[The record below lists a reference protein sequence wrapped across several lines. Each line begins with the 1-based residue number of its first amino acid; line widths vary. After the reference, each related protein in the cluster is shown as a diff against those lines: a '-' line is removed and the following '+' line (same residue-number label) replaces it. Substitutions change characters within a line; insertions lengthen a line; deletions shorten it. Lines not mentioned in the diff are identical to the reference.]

1 MVSMEELLNLMVQ
14 RGGSDLHISV
24 GSPPK
29 IRVDGRLV
37 DTEYEPMMPE
47 QTKKLVYSVLGP
59 DQVAMLE

>member
-29 IRVDGRLV
+29 IRIDGKLE
-37 DTEYEPMMPE
+37 DTEHDILQPE
-47 QTKKLVYSVLGP
+47 VSKKLVEQMQMMQDS
-59 DQVAMLE
+59 D